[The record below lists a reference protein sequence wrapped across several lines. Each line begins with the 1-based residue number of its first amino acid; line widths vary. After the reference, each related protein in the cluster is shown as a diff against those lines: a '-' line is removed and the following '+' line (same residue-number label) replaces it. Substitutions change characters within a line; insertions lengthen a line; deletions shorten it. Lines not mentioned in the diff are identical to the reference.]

1 MNKNFIQQIKCLFII
16 LFISC
21 FCLSTWGGGTARP
34 EPQADIEVP
43 RRRHG
48 ADYE

>member
-21 FCLSTWGGGTARP
+21 FCLSTWGGELHAQNPKLTLKFRDAG
-34 EPQADIEVP
+34 IL
-43 RRRHG
+43 
-48 ADYE
+48 